1 MRPHQFPLHP
11 SQHPSYYHQMMIQ
24 QQQYRM
30 RNDIQQ
36 QQQQQQQHH
45 EMMIRYIIYMYMCT
59 VEPFSH
65 NIHVYSG
72 TFL

>member
-1 MRPHQFPLHP
+1 
-11 SQHPSYYHQMMIQ
+11 MMIQ

-36 QQQQQQQHH
+36 QQQQQQQHHH